1 MAALVVAS
9 ITAETP
15 LILGSAS
22 PRRREL
28 LSGLGLPLVVRPA
41 DVAEDRE
48 PGEPALEYVQR
59 IVSAKFAAV
68 AAAAHVPAAG
78 VLVADTIVVLDGD
91 VLGKPR
97 DVADAELLLTRL
109 SGRTH
114 TVYTRY
120 ALAGAGERAPA
131 CERTVASQVT
141 LRAAERTEIARYAA
155 TCEGLDKAG
164 AYAVQG
170 IGAFLVEAISG
181 SYTNVVGLPVC
192 EVVLDL
198 KRLGLLA
205 GFP

>member
-1 MAALVVAS
+1 
-9 ITAETP
+9 
-15 LILGSAS
+15 
-22 PRRREL
+22 
-28 LSGLGLPLVVRPA
+28 
-41 DVAEDRE
+41 
-48 PGEPALEYVQR
+48 
-59 IVSAKFAAV
+59 
-68 AAAAHVPAAG
+68 
-78 VLVADTIVVLDGD
+78 VADTIVVLDGD

-97 DVADAELLLTRL
+97 DVADAEALLKRL

-120 ALAGAGERAPA
+120 ALAAADAAEPA
-131 CERTVASQVT
+131 LERTVASQVT
-141 LRAAERTEIARYAA
+141 LRAAEPEELARYAA
-155 TCEGLDKAG
+155 TREGLDKAG